1 MRTAIL
7 DPFSGIAGDMALGAL
22 LGVGLDPAWLRDL
35 PARLGLADVTVEIR
49 EVLRGELVC
58 WKVDFAIPP
67 QPHGRHIAE
76 IRALVAKSGAPDRV
90 RERADA
96 AFTAIASA
104 EGEIHGM
111 PAEKVHLHEVGAVDA
126 ILDVVGVI
134 WGLEL
139 LGVESVCCGPLRTG
153 DGSVRAA
160 HGLLPV
166 PAPATLKLLEGHV
179 VRPGPDGAGELVT
192 PTGAALV
199 RVLSSGPPPAEYVP
213 RASGYGAGTKDFP
226 GRANALRIILAD
238 VASASAGSARERVL
252 VLACDVDDMSPEY
265 LAGVVERVRGDGA
278 LDVVLLATTMKK
290 GRQGTRVEVL
300 CRPEDADRLES
311 LLLRET
317 TTIGVR
323 RSEVTRVTLPR
334 TQGEVNVLGHAV
346 RVKIVALPDGGSR
359 TKPEYDDV
367 QHVALATGRRPAD
380 IYQLALAAA
389 ERP

>member
-1 MRTAIL
+1 M
-7 DPFSGIAGDMALGAL
+7 
-22 LGVGLDPAWLRDL
+22 
-35 PARLGLADVTVEIR
+35 
-49 EVLRGELVC
+49 
-58 WKVDFAIPP
+58 
-67 QPHGRHIAE
+67 
-76 IRALVAKSGAPDRV
+76 DRY
-90 RERADA
+90 
-96 AFTAIASA
+96 
-104 EGEIHGM
+104 
-111 PAEKVHLHEVGAVDA
+111 
-126 ILDVVGVI
+126 
-134 WGLEL
+134 
-139 LGVESVCCGPLRTG
+139 
-153 DGSVRAA
+153 
-160 HGLLPV
+160 
-166 PAPATLKLLEGHV
+166 APATEPCARRTGCCRYQLRRPSSCWRGTSI
-179 VRPGPDGAGELVT
+179 RPGPDGAGELVT

-199 RVLSSGPPPAEYVP
+199 RVLSSGPLPAEYVP

-226 GRANALRIILAD
+226 GRANALRVILAD
-238 VASASAGSARERVL
+238 VPSGPTASERERVL

-300 CRPEDADRLES
+300 CQPADADRLER
-311 LLLRET
+311 LLLRDT

-334 TQGEVNVLGHAV
+334 KQGEVNVLGHAV

-367 QHVALATGRRPAD
+367 QRVALATGRRPAD